1 MSKSTWTKMAK
12 VYNNWVYIKFMRG
25 LIFSENAEL
34 GKEMLNF
41 LGGKIECDV
50 AFAGEVGEAG
60 LFAAKKIFI
69 LDSYPYDPQPV
80 AIALESIAT
89 SYDYFFVGAT
99 TAGREVAA
107 MMSQDLKIPMESEI
121 LSFDLESGQA
131 RISRF
136 YYGGK
141 TVMEKITSARIF
153 TVMAGIASP
162 LVTEK
167 PYEQEV
173 TVVHVQKPGINLITR
188 EEKQKGSIDL
198 TRADVIVAVGRG
210 IGKKEG
216 LDVAGKL
223 ASALGGELAGSRPVC
238 SDLHWLGEERQVGLS
253 GKRVKP
259 KIYIALGISGQIQHI
274 VGMRD
279 SKIVIAINRDKSAP
293 IFNEC
298 DYGLVGDLYEI
309 VPKLVQALG
318 F

>member
-1 MSKSTWTKMAK
+1 MAK

>member
-1 MSKSTWTKMAK
+1 MAK

-121 LSFDLESGQA
+121 LSFDFESGQA

>member
-1 MSKSTWTKMAK
+1 
-12 VYNNWVYIKFMRG
+12 MRG